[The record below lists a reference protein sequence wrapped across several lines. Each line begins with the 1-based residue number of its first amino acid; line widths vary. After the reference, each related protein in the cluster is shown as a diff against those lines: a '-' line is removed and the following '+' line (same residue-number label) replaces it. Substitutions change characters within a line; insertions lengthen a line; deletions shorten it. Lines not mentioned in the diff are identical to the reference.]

1 MGPDMKKGIQ
11 EDQHGL
17 QKEGNFKNLCFEELV
32 VLAGGMEACPSGGSK
47 NMIYL

>member
-1 MGPDMKKGIQ
+1 MFKNSISGRPT
-11 EDQHGL
+11 L
-17 QKEGNFKNLCFEELV
+17 PPKEGNFKNLCFEELV